1 MATEAEVGRAIV
13 QIIPTMDGTGRTA
26 VENGL
31 KDAFDGLGDQSGKD
45 FGEEFA
51 PGLGDVLGKKL
62 PGVLAGVISVASVT
76 AISKAL
82 VDVGAEFD
90 RMTDNIIIGTGAS
103 GAALADL
110 EDSARAVARSLPVSF
125 GDAGQTVADL
135 NTRLGLTGD
144 ELTKLAT
151 RVSALG
157 SFGQQLDIN
166 TMTGAMNAFGV
177 SATDVADKLDYFWGV
192 SQATGV
198 SMDGLFGA
206 IQANAPQL
214 TALGFSIEESAN
226 MVGLLDKAGLNASST
241 MASMSKALV
250 NLAEP
255 GQDASEAFQGVLDSL
270 AGYIEAGDRASALD
284 LASTVFGTRG
294 ATKFVAAVES
304 GALSL
309 DALRDSALGASGSIM
324 GTLDATMSWP
334 EKFEIVKNRL
344 LEAIEPL
351 ASALFDGLGGALDAV
366 IAALDGIDPATM
378 QAIGENLAMVATT
391 AIPAFVDFAAN
402 TLPGIIEGIAT
413 IAPAVAGVLGA
424 VGPLIPLVATLAGVV
439 APIVTALGTII
450 PALPAV
456 GAGLA
461 ALTGPVGIV
470 IGLVAAAAAGVI
482 GLWTTSEEFRN
493 AVTSIVTGIGDAI
506 WGGLNA
512 INDFFGN
519 FGTNVSNIFGGI
531 VDNVTAFGQGIVD
544 FWSSIP
550 DRILGFFRG
559 IGDTIMGF
567 FSGIK
572 LPHFSLHGSINPLDW
587 PAQGLPGI
595 TVEWYARGGY
605 VNEPTVLGASGSSI
619 AIGGEAGG
627 EWVVPDNPGGY
638 RRFGEGMLD
647 AMGGDFSE
655 IVALLTQIRD
665 KDNTVVMD
673 TGELVGATI
682 AATDTGLGARSGW
695 SSRGVAYA

>member
-1 MATEAEVGRAIV
+1 MASSDVKVANAIV
-13 QIIPTMDGTGRTA
+13 TIVPTMEGARSKIAEQVSDSLGGVGTDPGERI
-26 VENGL
+26 GDDL
-31 KDAFDGLGDQSGKD
+31 LGGIGGKLSGK
-45 FGEEFA
+45 
-51 PGLGDVLGKKL
+51 LGQLLKGAL
-62 PGVLAGVISVASVT
+62 SVASVE
-76 AISKAL
+76 AVSKAL
-82 VDVGAEFD
+82 LNVGAEFD
-90 RMTDNIIIGTGAS
+90 RMTDKIIVGTGAS
-103 GAALADL
+103 GAALEDL
-110 EDSARAVARSLPVSF
+110 QNSARTVATTLPVSF

-135 NTRLGLTGD
+135 NARLGLTGD
-144 ELTKLAT
+144 ELTKLST

-157 SFGQQLDIN
+157 SFGQSLDIN

-198 SMDGLFGA
+198 SMDGLFSTV
-206 IQANAPQL
+206 QANAPQL
-214 TALGFSIEESAN
+214 TALGFTIEESAN

-241 MASMSKALV
+241 MASMSRALV
-250 NLAEP
+250 NLSEP
-255 GQDASEAFQGVLDSL
+255 GQSASDAFQGVLDSI
-270 AGYIEAGDRASALD
+270 AQYIEAGDQAAAID

-294 ATKFVAAVES
+294 ATKFVAAVSS

-344 LEAIEPL
+344 MEAIEPL

-402 TLPGIIEGIAT
+402 TLPGIIEGVAT
-413 IAPAVAGVLGA
+413 IAPAVAGVLGP

-482 GLWTTSEEFRN
+482 SLWTTSEEFRN

-531 VDNVTAFGQGIVD
+531 VDNVVAFGQGIVD

-587 PAQGLPGI
+587 PSQGLPGI
-595 TVEWYARGGY
+595 SVEWYAKGGIF
-605 VNEPTVLGASGSSI
+605 NAPTIAGIGETGPEAVLPLNQRQLQPVGDAVADSLGAD
-619 AIGGEAGG
+619 ALAEA
-627 EWVVPDNPGGY
+627 
-638 RRFGEGMLD
+638 L
-647 AMGGDFSE
+647 E
-655 IVALLTQIRD
+655 ILREIRD
-665 KDNTVVMD
+665 KQTTIVMD

-682 AATDTGLGARSGW
+682 NATDNGLGDRSGW
-695 SSRGVAYA
+695 AGRGVAYA